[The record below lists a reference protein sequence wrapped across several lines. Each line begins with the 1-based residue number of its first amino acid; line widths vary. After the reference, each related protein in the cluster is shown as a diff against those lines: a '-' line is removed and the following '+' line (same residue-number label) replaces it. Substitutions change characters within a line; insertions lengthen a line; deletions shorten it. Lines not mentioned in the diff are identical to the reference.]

1 MQGEVLCGFTCHS
14 FIPCRCA
21 CGSVPSSTS
30 RLVLVLVVP
39 IVLCVKD
46 QSQGVQHV
54 AGHWIVLHP
63 GGEQLDE
70 ELAHEEDP
78 FLDLRLPPV
87 SRMGGQQLAK
97 RLWHNLKNKGD
108 FKAC

>member
-1 MQGEVLCGFTCHS
+1 MLVDMLL

-21 CGSVPSSTS
+21 RSSVPSSTG

-39 IVLCVKD
+39 IVLRVED
-46 QSQGVQHV
+46 QGEGVEHV
-54 AGHWIVLHP
+54 AGHRVVLHP

-78 FLDLRLPPV
+78 LLDLRLPPV
-87 SRMGGQQLAK
+87 GGVRGQQLAE
-97 RLWHNLKNKGD
+97 RLRHHLGNRVDLI
-108 FKAC
+108 AC

>member
-39 IVLCVKD
+39 IVLRVKD

-70 ELAHEEDP
+70 ELAHEENP
-78 FLDLRLPPV
+78 LLDFSLPTV
-87 SRMGGQQLAK
+87 SCMGGQQLAK
-97 RLWHNLKNKGD
+97 RLWHNLENRGD

>member
-1 MQGEVLCGFTCHS
+1 MQEEVLCGFICHS

-21 CGSVPSSTS
+21 CCSVPSSTS

-39 IVLCVKD
+39 IIFCVKD

-78 FLDLRLPPV
+78 LLDFRLPTV
-87 SRMGGQQLAK
+87 SGMGCQ
-97 RLWHNLKNKGD
+97 
-108 FKAC
+108 